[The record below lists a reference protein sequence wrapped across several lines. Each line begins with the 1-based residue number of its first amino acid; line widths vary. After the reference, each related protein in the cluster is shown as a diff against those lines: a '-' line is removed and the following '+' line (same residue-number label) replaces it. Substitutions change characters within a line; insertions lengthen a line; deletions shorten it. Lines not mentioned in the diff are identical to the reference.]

1 MSSITLDLY
10 EENLK
15 PNQCHTNHNIQIV
28 LCKTALMQLEKE
40 LYRRTYKLINGQI
53 NLIKFIESIKLDSAY
68 SQI

>member
-1 MSSITLDLY
+1 MSSITLNLY

-15 PNQCHTNHNIQIV
+15 PNKCHTNHNIQIV